1 MMSISAD
8 KKNVF
13 ILFIFRKDVI
23 FMKLKINNNIMDT
36 SAFII
41 SGYGI
46 ISPTVVL
53 RNVLLSYETDVDGKR
68 TDKVVAVR
76 YECVDTET
84 FSAFTVKVNGSKP
97 VITSQELDASEN
109 LVLLELPVDEVEIRP
124 YSIEY
129 GKVKVSILA
138 PYVKVQR
145 N

>member
-1 MMSISAD
+1 
-8 KKNVF
+8 
-13 ILFIFRKDVI
+13 
-23 FMKLKINNNIMDT
+23 MKLKLNNNIMDT

-129 GKVKVSILA
+129 GKVKVSIIA

>member
-1 MMSISAD
+1 
-8 KKNVF
+8 
-13 ILFIFRKDVI
+13 
-23 FMKLKINNNIMDT
+23 MKLKINNNIMDA

-53 RNVLLSYETDVDGKR
+53 RNVSLSYETDVDGKR

-84 FSAFTVKVNGSKP
+84 FSTFTVKVNGNKP
-97 VITSQELDASEN
+97 VISSQELEASEN
-109 LVLLELPVDEVEIRP
+109 LILLEFPVDEVEIRP
-124 YSIEY
+124 YAIEY
-129 GKVKVSILA
+129 GKVKVSIVA
-138 PYVKVQR
+138 PYVKVQK